1 MVIFATIFGIGFA
14 ILIFS
19 VIFGQDVDADADID
33 GDFDGGH
40 GPNIFSFRML
50 ALLMVGFG
58 ALSFGVRATS
68 DATMLVSSMAGV
80 AGAAVVGA
88 IGYFIIRAFYASQ
101 SSSTITDSDII
112 GCTASIIDTIPE
124 NGNGQISCVIRGRE
138 ITFLARSQ
146 SGQAIERG
154 TPVKVISKTTN
165 MVFVEK
171 V

>member
-1 MVIFATIFGIGFA
+1 MLIFATIFGIGFT

-19 VIFGQDVDADADID
+19 LIFGHDVEADADID
-33 GDFDGGH
+33 GDVDSGN
-40 GPNIFSFRML
+40 GPSIFSVKMI

-80 AGAAVVGA
+80 GGAAAVGA
-88 IGYFIIRAFYASQ
+88 IGYFIIRAFYTSQ
-101 SSSTITDSDII
+101 TSSTITDRDII
-112 GCTASIIDTIPE
+112 GSLATLIDTIPE
-124 NGNGQISCVIRGRE
+124 NGNGQVSCVIRGRE

-146 SGQAIERG
+146 NGKKIERG
-154 TPVKVISKTTN
+154 TPVKVLSKTAN
-165 MVFVEK
+165 MVVVEK